1 MELRE
6 LDRTFEQFSPTP
18 EQERAMLDRLLKG
31 ERKETPVKK
40 IKKVTVVFAAAA
52 LLLLVCAFTVAAGLD
67 QRLLNYFEV
76 EPEKA
81 YLLSEAALQVE
92 ESHTYANGWTLD
104 VVQTFADR
112 YSAMILV
119 DVTAPEGTDLSGK
132 LQSLDGDVLVVDWDG
147 QRGGWEYGFRVLEDE
162 NSADNC
168 LSYLLS
174 VYPCAGSDS
183 LLGSEVEF
191 TPEQFRYS
199 KDGVWEQV
207 DLTEE
212 EWTFLLTFSDEDV
225 GLYFDAERPISVDG
239 FGLTLEGL
247 YISPISFVLE
257 LDEGTAS
264 LEDTQLNLDS
274 FMRDWD
280 ENVILHTSSGE
291 AIKVNEFY
299 QASLSYKSDMSGRE
313 YGRICYPLEQVIQPE
328 EIVSVTLCGQ
338 TFSLNDLAAAEN

>member
-1 MELRE
+1 MELHE

-18 EQERAMLDRLLKG
+18 EQERAMLDRLLNG
-31 ERKETPVKK
+31 ERKDTPVKK
-40 IKKVTVVFAAAA
+40 RKKVTVVFAAAA
-52 LLLLVCAFTVAAGLD
+52 LLLACAFTVAAGLD
-67 QRLLNYFEV
+67 QRLLNYLEV

-81 YLLSEAALQVE
+81 YLLSDAAVQVE

-112 YSAMILV
+112 YSALILV
-119 DVTAPEGTDLSGK
+119 DVTAPEGTDLSGER
-132 LQSLDGDVLVVDWDG
+132 QALDGNVWVVDWDG
-147 QRGGWEYGFRVLEDE
+147 QRGGWEYGFRVLEEE
-162 NSADNC
+162 NAAGNC
-168 LSYLLS
+168 QSYLLS

-183 LLGSEVEF
+183 LLGAEVEF
-191 TPEQFRYS
+191 TPEQFRYL
-199 KDGVWEQV
+199 KDGAWEEV

-225 GLYFDAERPISVDG
+225 GLSFDVERPILVDG

-247 YISPISFVLE
+247 YLSPISFSLE

-264 LEDTQLNLDS
+264 LEDTQLNLNS
-274 FMRDWD
+274 FMRDWN

-291 AIKVNEFY
+291 EIKVNGFY
-299 QASLSYKSDMSGRE
+299 QASLSYKSDRSDRE
-313 YGRICYPLEQVIQPE
+313 YGRICYALEQVIQPE

-338 TFSLNDLAAAEN
+338 TFFLNDPGAAGN